1 MNTESTQRLG
11 WRLSLLLSALVATCC
26 AVSALALGALN
37 WVNQKALDADTAS
50 AQRILLATRWQAEIR
65 STNDAALFSIL
76 NTNPVAQG
84 ILDQRLNGSSRGIA
98 ELTQALQQ
106 ATDDA
111 QEKQSLEHIETSM
124 QALGTAIASFQQLKA
139 DGKLAFAVLGVG
151 RDLKPKVDAEH
162 QALTAHIQL
171 IELTR
176 ANQVQHLADLKQR
189 ILYFSLAGGI
199 IVVSMGLAIGLRISA
214 AIGRDIH
221 DGLQT
226 ARAIAHYDLTVP
238 ATAQRKDELGE
249 LLRELESMR
258 LSLGGELRSI
268 QSSTREVET
277 ATNRIAQG
285 NTALLQSSHASMEAV
300 QHMVEKVSAIK
311 DGMQEVAGAAGHAHA
326 LSQQTRDVANK
337 GGALVTNVVDT
348 MEKISGSSRRINDI
362 IGAIEGIAFQTN
374 ILALNAAVEAA
385 RAGEQGR
392 GFAVVASEV
401 RSLAQRSATAALE
414 IKDLIN
420 HSVAQVAQGSE
431 LVQSAGATMQD
442 IVKGVHE
449 VTSTIAHI
457 SQSTSLQSQNVMQVD
472 DSLRHLE
479 RMAQANGQL
488 AHDGQA
494 ATQRLYVET
503 NNLVGVV
510 DKFNTH

>member
-11 WRLSLLLSALVATCC
+11 WRLSLLLSALVGICC
-26 AVSALALGALN
+26 AVGAMAIGAVN
-37 WVNQKALDADTAS
+37 WVNQKALEADTQS

-65 STNDAALFSIL
+65 STNDSALFSIL

-84 ILDQRLNGSSRGIA
+84 ILDQRLSGSSQGIA
-98 ELTQALQQ
+98 DLTRDLKQS
-106 ATDDA
+106 TDDPG
-111 QEKQSLEHIETSM
+111 EKASLENIENSM
-124 QALGTAIASFQQLKA
+124 RALAAAIASFQQLKA

-151 RDLKPKVDAEH
+151 RD
-162 QALTAHIQL
+162 
-171 IELTR
+171 
-176 ANQVQHLADLKQR
+176 
-189 ILYFSLAGGI
+189 
-199 IVVSMGLAIGLRISA
+199 
-214 AIGRDIH
+214 IH

-226 ARAIAHYDLTVP
+226 ARAIAHYDLTMP
-238 ATAQRKDELGE
+238 AKAQRQDELGE

-258 LSLGGELRSI
+258 CSLGEELRAI
-268 QSSTREVET
+268 QSSTWQVET
-277 ATNRIAQG
+277 ATNSIAQG
-285 NTALLQSSHASMEAV
+285 NNALLQSSQVSMQAV
-300 QHMVEKVSAIK
+300 QHMVDKMEAIK
-311 DGMQEVAGAAGHAHA
+311 HGMQEVAQAAGHADA

-337 GGALVTNVVDT
+337 GGALVDDVVRT
-348 MEKISGSSRRINDI
+348 MEKISHSSRRISDI

-431 LVQSAGATMQD
+431 LVQSAGTTMHD

-449 VTSTIAHI
+449 VTHTIAHI
-457 SQSTSLQSQNVMQVD
+457 SQSTTLQSQNVLQVSE
-472 DSLRHLE
+472 SLGRLDQL
-479 RMAQANGQL
+479 AGANGQL

-494 ATQRLYVET
+494 STQSLYEET
-503 NNLVGVV
+503 RNLVAVV
-510 DKFNTH
+510 EKFQAH